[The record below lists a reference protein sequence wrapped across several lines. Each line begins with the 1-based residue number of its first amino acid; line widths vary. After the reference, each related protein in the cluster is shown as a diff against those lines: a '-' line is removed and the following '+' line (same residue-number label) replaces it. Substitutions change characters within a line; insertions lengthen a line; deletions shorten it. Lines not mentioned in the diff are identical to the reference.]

1 MLKILSPQ
9 GMALLAAF
17 ALAAAPLSVAAQEQK
32 PATDATKAANAKLLE
47 TLPFEDKTSFE
58 NAHRGFIAPLSED
71 VIKNAKDAVVWDPAK
86 FDFIAEDVAAPD
98 TVNPSLW
105 RQSQLTNIGGLF
117 EVTEGVYQIRNID
130 LSNMTII
137 EGDEGITIIDPLLS
151 AETAKAALELYNENR
166 GEKPVK
172 AVIYSHSHADHFG
185 GVRGV
190 VDEADVKSG
199 KVKIYAPEGFMD
211 HAIAENVLAGNA
223 MARRAAF
230 QFGNL
235 LPANPQGQVGA
246 GLGTTTASG
255 AVTLI
260 PPTDYISETGHQET
274 IDGHEYVFV
283 MAHGSEAPSEFI
295 FYMPELK
302 LLNMAETAAHMLHNT
317 YTLRGAKIRDP
328 LAWSKYLNDVI
339 NRWGGEVEI
348 VYNQHHWPVWGN
360 EASVK
365 HLKLQRDMYRFIHDE
380 TLRLANHG
388 YTMTE
393 IAEMI
398 DVPDQIEQSFSN
410 RGYYGT
416 FSHNVKATYV
426 LYLGWFGGNPATLN
440 PLPPVE
446 TATRYVEAMG
456 GADAVIE
463 KAQAAFDNGEYRW
476 ASQLIDNVV
485 FADPDNQAAK
495 NLQADSFEQM
505 GYQAESG
512 VWRNFYLAGAQELR
526 NGVAELPVPSS
537 VTPDTLRAMNLDL
550 YFDYMAVR
558 LNHPKADGKEI
569 TLNFVFPDVDE
580 KYMLELQNGV
590 LNHSAGVQAENADLT
605 VTLDRSTLD
614 AITLQQ
620 TTMQDAAKAGDVKF
634 DGDPAKL
641 QELMSMLDSFEF
653 WFNVVTPNA
662 PPAN

>member
-1 MLKILSPQ
+1 MKNTGLRIR
-9 GMALLAAF
+9 MAVLATF
-17 ALAAAPLSVAAQEQK
+17 ALMAASTGASAEEAK
-32 PATDATKAANAKLLE
+32 PASEATKAANAKLLE
-47 TLPFEDKTSFE
+47 ALPFEDKTSFE
-58 NAHRGFIAPLSED
+58 NAHRGFIAPLPEQI
-71 VIKNAKDAVVWDPAK
+71 IKSAKDTPVWDTKK
-86 FDFIAEDVAAPD
+86 FDFVAEDKPAPD

-105 RQSQLTNIGGLF
+105 RQSQLTDIGGLF
-117 EVTEGVYQIRNID
+117 EVTEGVYQIRDLD

-137 EGDEGITIIDPLLS
+137 EGDEGITVVDPLLS
-151 AETAKAALELYNENR
+151 AETAKAALDLYYENR

-190 VDEADVKSG
+190 VDEAEVKAG

-235 LPANPQGQVGA
+235 LPANPQGQVGV
-246 GLGTTTASG
+246 GLGTTTAAGSL
-255 AVTLI
+255 TLI
-260 PPTDYISETGHQET
+260 PPTDYISETGHKET
-274 IDGHEYVFV
+274 IDGQVYEFL

-302 LLNMAETAAHMLHNT
+302 LLNMAETATHMLHNT

-328 LAWSKYLNDVI
+328 LAWSKYLNEVI
-339 NRWGGEVEI
+339 NRWGDEVDI
-348 VYNQHHWPVWGN
+348 LYNQHHWPVWGN
-360 EASVK
+360 EDVVK

-398 DVPDQIEQSFSN
+398 EIPDAIEESFSN

-416 FSHNVKATYV
+416 FNHNVKATYV
-426 LYLGWFGGNPATLN
+426 LYMGWFNGNPADLN

-463 KAQAAFDNGEYRW
+463 KAQEAYDKGEYRW
-476 ASQLIDNVV
+476 ASQLVNNVV
-485 FADPDNQAAK
+485 FAEPDNQAAK
-495 NLQADSFEQM
+495 NLQADSFEQL

-512 VWRNFYLAGAQELR
+512 VWRNFYLTGAQELR
-526 NGVAELPVPSS
+526 NGVAELPTPNS
-537 VTPDTLRAMNLDL
+537 VTPDTLKAMSLDL

-558 LNHPKADGKEI
+558 LNHPKADGKEM
-569 TLNFVFPDVDE
+569 TLNFVFPDVDQ
-580 KYMLELQNGV
+580 KYVLELQNGV
-590 LNHSAGVQAENADLT
+590 LNHSNGVQADNADLT
-605 VTLDRSTLD
+605 VTLDRATLD
-614 AITLQQ
+614 KITLQQ
-620 TTMQDAAKAGDVKF
+620 TTMQEAAKAGDVKF

-641 QELMSMLDSFEF
+641 QELMSMLDKFEF

-662 PPAN
+662 PPAQ